1 MNKKHMVTVCILAL
15 LLSSCA
21 FLPAFTQEEYAH
33 KRRDQMDQQYAPY
46 REQNTVEAYREFI
59 QKYPDNMFVSTARY
73 NLETLEF
80 APYEKQDSVVGY
92 RGFIKA
98 FPGNSNIVKAATR
111 IDQIE
116 FKRIEEI
123 DTVEAYSEFLQKN
136 PYNIFTLLAQQRLQ
150 ELEFRAQ
157 DKLFQQKY
165 GFDLMLYRLNVRRLQ
180 KELEPSGGIN
190 PADFTLFVSVDERKG
205 KKYFHTHLIY
215 GPELSRLDAA
225 SKEAPEL
232 FFKSIISRL
241 LVYLD
246 KKFANKKGVDGFS
259 FDVSFSDNRF
269 HGDKVVLL
277 EYYFPAGSVQ
287 LFAQNRID
295 GSQLLAQAET
305 VVPDKP
311 TRLVAKAVAK
321 QEQAPV
327 GRLDGHEIMKTA
339 VRKSSKADDFI
350 VAWTLERIPKHGN
363 PAHTKGL
370 TKTKNYRGKDGFLSK
385 EVIYLDTPQ
394 SHDVRIVLWN
404 KVKKE
409 DTAVWVWWRG
419 KGGDPTRASAKPSE
433 AENEF
438 RHLFLLENQLE
449 DETHELLGEEDFDGR
464 QCVVVQS
471 IPKDNNQGYAKRI
484 TRIWRDTFS
493 PLRIDYYAEP
503 GGNISRTVHAEME
516 KKYGDWTVKKAVS
529 ENFQTGDTSVLT
541 TDDLKCN
548 VGLDD
553 LEFTLGAL
561 SRGGG

>member
-80 APYEKQDSVVGY
+80 APYEKQDSVEGY

-165 GFDLMLYRLNVRRLQ
+165 GFDLMLYRLNVGRLQ

-190 PADFTLFVSVDERKG
+190 PADFTLFASVDEVRG

-215 GPELSRLDAA
+215 GPELSRLDAT

-259 FDVSFSDNRF
+259 FDVSFSDHGF

-305 VVPDKP
+305 VVPDKSAQLMA
-311 TRLVAKAVAK
+311 RAVPK
-321 QEQAPV
+321 QAQAPAAH
-327 GRLDGHEIMKTA
+327 LDGHEIMKIVA
-339 VRKSSKADDFI
+339 QKSSKADDTI
-350 VAWTLERIPKHGN
+350 IAWNFENISKYGHPMHI
-363 PAHTKGL
+363 KGL
-370 TKTKNYRGKDGFLSK
+370 SKRKNYRVRDGFVSK
-385 EVIYLDTPQ
+385 VVIYMDM
-394 SHDVRIVLWN
+394 RIYPGLRILQWN
-404 KVKKE
+404 GVKKQ
-409 DTAVWVWWRG
+409 DTAVWWRWQRG
-419 KGGDPTRASAKPSE
+419 NPSRTTPPEAKN
-433 AENEF
+433 NEF
-438 RHLFLLENQLE
+438 RHLFFEENLIE
-449 DETHELLGEEDFDGR
+449 DETHELLGEEEFEGR
-464 QCVVVQS
+464 QCFVVQS
-471 IPKDNNQGYAKRI
+471 IPRENDQGYAKRI

-493 PLRIDYYAEP
+493 PLKIDYYAGP
-503 GGNISRTVHAEME
+503 NGNIFKTIHAEME
-516 KKYGDWTVKKAVS
+516 SKYGDWTVKKAVS
-529 ENFQTGDTSVLT
+529 ENFQTGDTSVFT
-541 TDDLKCN
+541 IDDFKWN